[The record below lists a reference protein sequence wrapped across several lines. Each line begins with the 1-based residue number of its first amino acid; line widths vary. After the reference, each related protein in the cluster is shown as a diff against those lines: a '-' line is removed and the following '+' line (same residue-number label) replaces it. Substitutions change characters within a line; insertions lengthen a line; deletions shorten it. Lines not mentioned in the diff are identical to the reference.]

1 MEEKAKNSV
10 HVLVI
15 PYPSQGHINPMLQF
29 SKRLSSKGLKP
40 TFATTK
46 FISQTMGPELLL
58 GSDIDFNTISDGCDQ
73 GGFLEANDI
82 NDYLVRLQA
91 AGSRSLTEL
100 VVKYRNTP
108 HPIDC
113 ILYDAFLPWAL
124 DVAKQFGLVGA
135 AFFTQAC
142 AVNYI
147 YYCAHHGVLS
157 LPVSSSAAPIA
168 IPGLPLLELRD
179 MPSFI
184 YVAGS
189 YPSYFEMVLSQFSNV
204 DQADFI
210 LVNTFYKLEQ
220 EVVDSMSKVMTPP
233 LLTIGPTIPSV
244 YLDQKLENDKD
255 YDLNLFKLDSTSTHW
270 LTSKTPGSVVYVS
283 FGSMANLSI
292 DQMEELARGLKKT
305 GFDFLWVVRSS
316 EIAKVP
322 DGFAEE
328 MGDRALIA
336 NWISQTE
343 VLAHEAVG
351 CFFTHGGWNSTIEAL
366 CLGVPMVV
374 MPQWTD
380 QTTDAKLV
388 QDVWKVGVRVEVGE
402 DGIVSRDE
410 IEGCIRQVME
420 AERGKAMKENAPK
433 WKELSVEAVCE
444 GGSSDKNID
453 GFVSK
458 ILTQCK

>member
-1 MEEKAKNSV
+1 MSSKVIRGAKMEEKAKNSV

-40 TFATTK
+40 TFATTN
-46 FISQTMGPELLL
+46 FISRTMNPELLL
-58 GSDIDFNTISDGCDQ
+58 GSHIDFDTISDGCDQ

-91 AGSRSLTEL
+91 AGSRTLTEL
-100 VVKYRNTP
+100 VLKYRNTP

-124 DVAKQFGLVGA
+124 DVAKQFGIVGA

-147 YYCAHHGVLS
+147 YYCAHHGGLS
-157 LPVSSSAAPIA
+157 LPVSSSAVPIA

-189 YPSYFEMVLSQFSNV
+189 YPSYFEMVLSQFSNA

-244 YLDQKLENDKD
+244 YLDQKLENDRD
-255 YDLNLFKLDSTSTHW
+255 YDLNLFKLDST
-270 LTSKTPGSVVYVS
+270 
-283 FGSMANLSI
+283 I
-292 DQMEELARGLKKT
+292 
-305 GFDFLWVVRSS
+305 
-316 EIAKVP
+316 
-322 DGFAEE
+322 
-328 MGDRALIA
+328 
-336 NWISQTE
+336 
-343 VLAHEAVG
+343 
-351 CFFTHGGWNSTIEAL
+351 
-366 CLGVPMVV
+366 
-374 MPQWTD
+374 
-380 QTTDAKLV
+380 
-388 QDVWKVGVRVEVGE
+388 
-402 DGIVSRDE
+402 
-410 IEGCIRQVME
+410 
-420 AERGKAMKENAPK
+420 
-433 WKELSVEAVCE
+433 EAVCE

>member
-40 TFATTK
+40 TFATTN
-46 FISQTMGPELLL
+46 FISQTMNPELLL
-58 GSDIDFNTISDGCDQ
+58 GSDIDFDTISDGCDQ

-82 NDYLVRLQA
+82 DDYLVRLQA
-91 AGSRSLTEL
+91 AGSRTLTEL
-100 VVKYRNTP
+100 VLKYRNTP

-124 DVAKQFGLVGA
+124 DVAKQFGIVGA

-157 LPVSSSAAPIA
+157 LPVSSSAVPIA

-189 YPSYFEMVLSQFSNV
+189 YPSYFKMVLSQFSNV

-244 YLDQKLENDKD
+244 YLDQRLENDKD

-292 DQMEELARGLKKT
+292 HQMEELARGLKQT
-305 GFDFLWVVRSS
+305 GFDFLWVVRAS

-336 NWISQTE
+336 NWIPQTE
-343 VLAHEAVG
+343 VLAHEAMG

-388 QDVWKVGVRVEVGE
+388 QDVWKVGVQVEVGE

-420 AERGKAMKENAPK
+420 GEKGKAMKENALK
-433 WKELSVEAVCE
+433 WKELAVEAVCE